1 MRNAIKAILLL
12 SISACTMAKETPA
25 DVGVS
30 QAPSISREEYK
41 THTAPSDSGP
51 TEQPVAIVQ
60 PLDPL
65 PAEPEAETAVEETAE
80 DAEVPADEIVE
91 PETQDLGIPIPNCSE
106 HQAYDNAESRETRA
120 RVQAVCQEVGADPII
135 CAYMDA
141 VVVRESSGRSGVRH
155 TKGKNENGLGAM
167 GLSLRWHRDKWPGED
182 EDPLFCHPEVTAIV
196 SLAIMHRAMQRYK
209 AKNIVEI
216 QAIYAGNW
224 TCQGEG
230 RERKCR
236 ARVTKRTT
244 NVCGRMSARGFDC
257 WKTLTKKDLGR
268 KIPMDERRE
277 FVADMIARFIQGK
290 ATS

>member
-25 DVGVS
+25 AAEATN
-30 QAPSISREEYK
+30 APSISREEYK
-41 THTAPSDSGP
+41 THAASSGQGP
-51 TEQPVAIVQ
+51 TEQPVSAVQ
-60 PLDPL
+60 PLEPDPI
-65 PAEPEAETAVEETAE
+65 
-80 DAEVPADEIVE
+80 DAEEVINEEFTDSAEEQDELAE
-91 PETQDLGIPIPNCSE
+91 NDDLGIPIPNCSE
-106 HQAYDNAESRETRA
+106 HQEYDSAESRETRA
-120 RVQAVCQEVGADPII
+120 RVQAVCKEVGADPII

-182 EDPLFCHPEVTAIV
+182 EDPLFCHPEVTAVV

-277 FVADMIARFIQGK
+277 FVADMIARFTQGK
-290 ATS
+290 TTS

>member
-12 SISACTMAKETPA
+12 SISACTMAKEAPA
-25 DVGVS
+25 SAGTTN
-30 QAPSISREEYK
+30 APSISREEYK
-41 THTAPSDSGP
+41 THVAPSGNGP
-51 TEQPVAIVQ
+51 TEQPMAAAQ
-60 PLDPL
+60 PL
-65 PAEPEAETAVEETAE
+65 EPEPFDADEAIDEGSTD
-80 DAEVPADEIVE
+80 DAEERSDDLIENNGLEIPV
-91 PETQDLGIPIPNCSE
+91 PNCSD
-106 HQAYDNAESRETRA
+106 HQAYDSAESRETRA
-120 RVQAVCQEVGADPII
+120 RVQAVCKEVGADPIV

-182 EDPLFCHPEVTAIV
+182 EDPLFCHPEVTAVV

-268 KIPMDERRE
+268 KIPMDERRA
-277 FVADMIARFIQGK
+277 FVADMIARFTQGK
-290 ATS
+290 ASS